1 MELNGFKDT
10 LFEIINEADILGI
23 NDIDTNDKEN
33 TLTIV
38 TQAGTAFKLECR
50 QVLC

>member
-23 NDIDTNDKEN
+23 NDIETNDKEN
-33 TLTIV
+33 TFTIV
-38 TQAGTAFKLECR
+38 TQEGTAYELECR
-50 QVLC
+50 QVVC